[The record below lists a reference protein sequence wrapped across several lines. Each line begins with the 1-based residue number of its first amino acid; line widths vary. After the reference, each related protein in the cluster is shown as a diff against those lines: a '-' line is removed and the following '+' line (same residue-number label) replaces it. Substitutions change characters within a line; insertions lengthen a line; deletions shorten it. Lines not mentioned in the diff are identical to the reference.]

1 MKTCPHCTESVQDDA
16 TTCDACGRSLVE
28 AAGPDRLAAPS
39 LGPEKMAEIRRLQRI
54 ASGRPTRADSARKA
68 KGILYL
74 AIIGAILV
82 YTWSWKRSHQAQ
94 IIGSPAESIISFE
107 VFNAAFGPKSP
118 MDPDLKKRELERYLG
133 KRVVW
138 TGTAVYVNQG
148 SESAAYMNVRHLTN
162 SPLQDA
168 VVYFSK
174 KRRDQLRE
182 VRSGQWVRYAARIH
196 AYDDKNGC
204 VVLKDGD
211 LLEAT
216 PPKGP

>member
-1 MKTCPHCTESVQDDA
+1 MITCPHCTESVQDDA
-16 TTCDACGRSLVE
+16 TACTACGGSLAE
-28 AAGPDRLAAPS
+28 AAAPDRLAAPP
-39 LGPEKMAEIRRLQRI
+39 LDPKKMAEIRRLQRI
-54 ASGRPTRADSARKA
+54 ASGRPTRADSTRKA

-74 AIIGAILV
+74 AIILAILV
-82 YTWSWKRSHQAQ
+82 YTWTWKRSHQART
-94 IIGSPAESIISFE
+94 GTPSVESIISFD
-107 VFNAAFGPKSP
+107 VFNAAFGPRSP
-118 MDPDLKKRELERYLG
+118 MDPELKKRELERYLG
-133 KRVVW
+133 RRVEW
-138 TGTAVYVNQG
+138 TGTAVYVNQDA
-148 SESAAYMNVRHLTN
+148 ESAGYMNVRHLTN

-196 AYDDKNGC
+196 AYDDKNGF